1 VSDLADW
8 IAPARTALVIVDM
21 QVDFASPEGVLGKA
35 GVDMSVVEPAL
46 AAARRLA
53 DAARAAGAPVV
64 FVGLQTQT
72 AFDSQAWRLRM
83 ARRGGDPD
91 AEIALCRAGERGAD
105 FYGPMPR
112 PGELVV
118 PKTRYSGFFG
128 TPLDAALKAK
138 GVDTLVV
145 CGVTTDCCV
154 DCTVRD
160 AFHLD
165 YHIFIAADACAS
177 YDRDL
182 HEGTLKSLE
191 LNFAIL
197 AETDAIAAAWREGNA
212 HG

>member
-1 VSDLADW
+1 MSDLVDW

-46 AAARRLA
+46 AAAQRLA
-53 DAARAAGAPVV
+53 DAARAARTPVV
-64 FVGLQTQT
+64 FVGLQTRT

-91 AEIALCRAGERGAD
+91 VDIALCRAGEPGAD
-105 FYGPMPR
+105 FYGPIPLVD
-112 PGELVV
+112 ELVV

-138 GVDTLVV
+138 GVDTLVI

-165 YHIFIAADACAS
+165 YHVFIAGDACAS

-182 HEGTLKSLE
+182 HEGTLKALD
-191 LNFAIL
+191 LNFAIV
-197 AETDAIAAAWREGNA
+197 TDSGAVATAWGDS

>member
-1 VSDLADW
+1 MSLADW
-8 IAPARTALVIVDM
+8 IEPGRTALVIVDM
-21 QVDFASPEGVLGKA
+21 QVDFASPDGMLGRV

-46 AAARRLA
+46 AAAQRLVG
-53 DAARAAGAPVV
+53 AARAAGSPVV
-64 FVGLQTQT
+64 FVGLQTLA

-83 ARRGGDPD
+83 SRRGGDPD
-91 AEIALCRAGERGAD
+91 KEIALCRAGERGAD
-105 FYGPMPR
+105 FYGPTPAL
-112 PGELVV
+112 GELVV

-165 YHIFIAADACAS
+165 YHVFIAADACAS

-197 AETDAIAAAWREGNA
+197 TDTGSVAAAWSAA

>member
-1 VSDLADW
+1 MNLTDW
-8 IAPARTALVIVDM
+8 IDPARTALVIVDM
-21 QVDFASPEGVLGKA
+21 QVDFVSPEGVLGRA

-53 DAARAAGAPVV
+53 DAARAVGAPVV
-64 FVGLQTQT
+64 FVGLQTQA
-72 AFDSQAWRLRM
+72 AFDSQAWRQRM

-91 AEIALCRAGERGAD
+91 AEIALCRAGEPGAA
-105 FYGPMPR
+105 FHGPTPL
-112 PGELVV
+112 PGELIV

-165 YHIFIAADACAS
+165 YHVFIATDACAS

-182 HEGTLKSLE
+182 HEGALKSLA

-197 AETDAIAAAWREGNA
+197 TDTGSVAAAWDKGA
-212 HG
+212 ALG